1 MLSVNMG
8 KINILNEFAQN
19 KTVFPEVDLFW
30 QNYDILLDKWH
41 ISLFSWLLIILA
53 NGGKQWCG

>member
-1 MLSVNMG
+1 MG

-30 QNYDILLDKWH
+30 QNYDVLLDKWH

>member
-8 KINILNEFAQN
+8 KINILNEFVQN
-19 KTVFPEVDLFW
+19 KTAFPEVDLFW

>member
-1 MLSVNMG
+1 MLCVNMG
-8 KINILNEFAQN
+8 KIHILNEFAQN

-30 QNYDILLDKWH
+30 QNYDVLLDKWH